1 MRGDVFEFIYIYI
14 YIYICKR
21 EKIIPSQRVEWYVAS
36 TNQIAPFLVGQK
48 KRKANSAQ
56 TIY

>member
-1 MRGDVFEFIYIYI
+1 MRGDVFEYIYI

>member
-14 YIYICKR
+14 CKR
-21 EKIIPSQRVEWYVAS
+21 EKLIPSQRVEWYVAS

>member
-1 MRGDVFEFIYIYI
+1 MRGDVFEF
-14 YIYICKR
+14 IYICKR